1 MKDPQCNSTKHF
13 CSVQTGERLEIGDI
27 RPREADIND
36 SLPLGRQNCQRRSCL
51 KWDTDGKLSPLDHVY
66 LIELLMQADPEL
78 QQDDHCELSCDRNAS
93 ENAKPLYR
101 RGHGY

>member
-1 MKDPQCNSTKHF
+1 MKN
-13 CSVQTGERLEIGDI
+13 
-27 RPREADIND
+27 
-36 SLPLGRQNCQRRSCL
+36 SLPLGLQNCQRRSCL
-51 KWDTDGKLSPLDHVY
+51 KWDADGELSPFDHAR

-78 QQDDHCELSCDRNAS
+78 QQDDHCELSCDLSAS